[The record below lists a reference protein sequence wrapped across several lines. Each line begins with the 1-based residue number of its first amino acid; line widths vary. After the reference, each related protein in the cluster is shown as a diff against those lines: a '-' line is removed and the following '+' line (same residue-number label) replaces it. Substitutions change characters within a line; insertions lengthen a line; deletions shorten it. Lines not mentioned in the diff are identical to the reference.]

1 MLYGSARKKEEKLIT
16 SCICLPLIN
25 SATSIYAA
33 ITIFSFLGYISQSLD
48 IPIQEI
54 SDGGLDLA
62 FIAYPGLLT
71 MLTWPNFWS
80 AVFFIMLITIGIDS
94 IFGAQEFAMLYIYE
108 MFPKL

>member
-1 MLYGSARKKEEKLIT
+1 MLYGSARKQEEKLVS
-16 SCICLPLIN
+16 SCIWIPIIN

-33 ITIFSFLGYISQSLD
+33 ITIFAFLGYISQS
-48 IPIQEI
+48 IGVPINEI

-80 AVFFIMLITIGIDS
+80 VVFFLMLITIGIDS
-94 IFGAQEFAMLYIYE
+94 IFGA
-108 MFPKL
+108 